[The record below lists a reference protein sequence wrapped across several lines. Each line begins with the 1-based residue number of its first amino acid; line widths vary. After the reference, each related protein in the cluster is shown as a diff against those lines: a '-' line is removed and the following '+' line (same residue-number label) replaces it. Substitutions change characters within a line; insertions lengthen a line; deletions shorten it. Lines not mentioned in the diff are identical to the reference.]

1 VCVYLTL
8 ANVFHPPPH
17 HHLPFPPTMVQ
28 AAFAAA
34 YGVATNHP
42 VAVVFAAVA
51 LFFLHWLTHPIFRAW
66 SSSVAGD
73 HVSEMT
79 FVEPNESVAAGAAA
93 KSVLRNAANPAADG
107 AVTKPFPSL
116 FDEPS
121 RELSLVV
128 PAYNE
133 EVRLPVMMDET
144 MAYLESRARK
154 DRSFTYEVIIVD
166 DGSRDNTAKVGLA
179 YSKKFTTNKVRVLIL
194 HENHGKGGAVRKGM
208 MRARGKRILM
218 VDADGATKIS
228 DLERLEAEAAKLE
241 GKRSERFSMV
251 VGSRHHMM
259 LEAVAERTAVRNLLM
274 HGFHFYVSI
283 MCAPGI
289 NDTQCGFKLF
299 SRHAAQKVF
308 PSQHIERWAFDVELL
323 YLANKQGIP
332 TREVAVNWQEIDGS
346 KVNLFSSIP
355 QMARDIFSIRL
366 CYMLGIWQ
374 IRKGRLVKNKSQ

>member
-1 VCVYLTL
+1 
-8 ANVFHPPPH
+8 
-17 HHLPFPPTMVQ
+17 
-28 AAFAAA
+28 
-34 YGVATNHP
+34 
-42 VAVVFAAVA
+42 
-51 LFFLHWLTHPIFRAW
+51 
-66 SSSVAGD
+66 
-73 HVSEMT
+73 
-79 FVEPNESVAAGAAA
+79 
-93 KSVLRNAANPAADG
+93 
-107 AVTKPFPSL
+107 
-116 FDEPS
+116 
-121 RELSLVV
+121 
-128 PAYNE
+128 
-133 EVRLPVMMDET
+133 